1 MEDLLKGSGC
11 EHLIGNGLT
20 HRENKQKIGG
30 IRANVAFVRKAMAK
44 TKLMNDGYNPPA
56 RAGYDFKTAMKLDKP
71 SKHIQMNIGDVA
83 EADVKKYKYK
93 RTKKAELSPD
103 EKKRNEVMK
112 PEYWGLS
119 WDDFEEVD
127 GELVEKKH
135 GLLWRPIFFKPT
147 GEEEGCWGLRCCRY
161 DKKGREIP
169 TNKKY
174 EWIYFREQD
183 DCGHIPDSAKE
194 DIPTDADPPDTIDAE
209 DDIRLER
216 FFAKAKKNKF
226 NYRTGR
232 KKRPFFWS
240 DIYEE
245 KKSSMMPPNQKPTY
259 KDIPII
265 ISANRVMV
273 SYIRTFQTSTAS
285 WAEPYF
291 IYQQQRWDQHLSEI
305 IRREPD
311 PQETIISHGL
321 RKDRRGR
328 PPKGELK
335 VGKSHRVRD
344 GTGTEFQQEGTY
356 YNPKNGNKWGKAMA
370 ERAMYELEDR
380 QDANMRR
387 YTGFARAIGANEN
400 LIKALLKDPMGKNL
414 DYAKMERNADE
425 VGWGDGLDY
434 KKWLDAPN
442 KQARKKLQQPIEEY
456 YAKLEYNK
464 DDAERLMKEAEAN
477 LP

>member
-1 MEDLLKGSGC
+1 MDDLLKGSGC
-11 EHLIGNGLT
+11 EHLIG
-20 HRENKQKIGG
+20 G
-30 IRANVAFVRKAMAK
+30 IAKNVAFVRKAMAK
-44 TKLMNDGYNPPA
+44 TKQMNDGYKPPA

-83 EADVKKYKYK
+83 EANVKKYKYK
-93 RTKKAELSPD
+93 RTKKAELS
-103 EKKRNEVMK
+103 EEQKTRNEVMK

-147 GEEEGCWGLRCCRY
+147 GQDEGCWGLRCCRY
-161 DKKGREIP
+161 DTKGREIP

-183 DCGHIPDSAKE
+183 DCGAVPDSPVK
-194 DIPTDADPPDTIDAE
+194 DIRTDADPPEKIETE
-209 DDIRLER
+209 DDIVLEKY
-216 FFAKAKKNKF
+216 FAKAKKNKF

-259 KDIPII
+259 KDIPVI

-285 WAEPYF
+285 WAEPYY
-291 IYQQQRWDQHLSEI
+291 IYQQQRWDQHLSSI
-305 IRREPD
+305 KRREPD
-311 PQETIISHGL
+311 PQDRILQHSF

-335 VGKSHRVRD
+335 MGRVHIARD
-344 GTGTEFQQEGTY
+344 GTGAEFQQEGTY
-356 YNPKNGNKWGKAMA
+356 YNPTNNNKWGQAMA
-370 ERAMYELEDR
+370 EKALAELEDR
-380 QDANMRR
+380 HDVNMKRN
-387 YTGFARAIGANEN
+387 TGFARAIGANEE
-400 LIKALLKDPMGKNL
+400 LIRALLKDPLGTDL
-414 DYAKMERNADE
+414 DYKEMERNADE
-425 VGWGDGLDY
+425 VGWGNGLDY
-434 KKWLDAPN
+434 KKWLDTKGAE
-442 KQARKKLQQPIEEY
+442 ARKKLQQPIEDY
-456 YAKLEYNK
+456 YKMLDYDK
-464 DDAERLMKEAEAN
+464 DDAERLMKEAEGN
-477 LP
+477 LPKN